1 MSDGERWTL
10 MTRTITP
17 DGYAKLVA
25 EDRHLAAEFAQF
37 RELGD
42 MADALWGVAEAADE
56 ILGYCNQLPSPMER
70 KLSLLMSLNTI
81 EEVAERS
88 DRQGDEIQA
97 SWCKLLSHKLVGG
110 EWPPF

>member
-56 ILGYCNQLPSPMER
+56 ILGY
-70 KLSLLMSLNTI
+70 T
-81 EEVAERS
+81 
-88 DRQGDEIQA
+88 QA
-97 SWCKLLSHKLVGG
+97 
-110 EWPPF
+110 